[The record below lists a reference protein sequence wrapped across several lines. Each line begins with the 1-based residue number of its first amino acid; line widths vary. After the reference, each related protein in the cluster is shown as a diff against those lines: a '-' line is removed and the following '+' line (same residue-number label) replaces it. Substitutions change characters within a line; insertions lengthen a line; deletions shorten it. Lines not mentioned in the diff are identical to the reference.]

1 MALLALLLAFQQP
14 VLSPAS
20 DEAVTIRL
28 ERGGCFGA
36 CPVYSVEV
44 NEDGRVAFL
53 GVRFVAL
60 PGEHSRQVDPEV
72 VATLAEQIRAS
83 DFFSLEDEYDSR
95 IDDTPVVVLTVRIGD
110 EEKSVIDN
118 AGLNVGMPDAVVQ
131 LQRAVDRVTG
141 TRAWIDGDADTV
153 GLLVAE
159 NYDFT
164 TPQAGEAL
172 VWLAWYGPEQNAL
185 DFLERG
191 TPLVVRAED
200 YALYEMNAVEG
211 AARNGYSRLL
221 TALIARGALTDPDA
235 AQRVLGMSA
244 IADVATLNLVLEA
257 RDFDDQARGRALI
270 RVLSAVNYR
279 SIEHD
284 ISASIDRLLETRPD
298 VRVADAEGATA
309 LHNAPTA
316 SIVNRLIALG
326 ADIEATDENGTT
338 PIFSVNSEEA
348 ALALLDAGADVAP
361 GSQTYETLLERAE
374 RFRWPMLLVRLRETT
389 P

>member
-1 MALLALLLAFQQP
+1 MTALLALLLAFQQP

-20 DEAVTIRL
+20 DEAVAIRL

-53 GVRFVAL
+53 GERFVAL
-60 PGEHSRQVDPEV
+60 PGEHSRQVDPEL
-72 VATLAEQIRAS
+72 VATLAEQIRSS

-118 AGLNVGMPDAVVQ
+118 AGLNVGMPDAALD
-131 LQRAVDRVTG
+131 LQEAVDRVTG
-141 TRAWIDGDADTV
+141 ATAWIDGDDDTV
-153 GLLVAE
+153 SLLEAE
-159 NYDFT
+159 NYDFSARR
-164 TPQAGEAL
+164 AGRAL
-172 VWLAWYGPEQNAL
+172 VWLAWYGPEQTAL
-185 DFLERG
+185 DFLDRG
-191 TPLVVRAED
+191 APLVVRPED
-200 YALYEMNAVEG
+200 YALYEMNAIEG
-211 AARNGYSRLL
+211 AARNGYRRLL
-221 TALIARGALTDPDA
+221 TALIARGELTDPDA
-235 AQRVLGMSA
+235 AQRVLVMAA
-244 IADVATLNLVLEA
+244 IADVATLDLVLGA
-257 RDFDDQARGRALI
+257 RDFDDQARGRALV

-279 SIEHD
+279 SVEHD
-284 ISASIDRLLETRPD
+284 ISASIDRLLETGPD

-326 ADIEATDENGTT
+326 ADIEATDEYGTT

-361 GSQTYETLLERAE
+361 TSQTYETLLQRAD
-374 RFRWPMLLVRLRETT
+374 RFRWPVLLARLRETL
-389 P
+389 